1 MLRSYLDPAH
11 CNTWDDHLPLIQ
23 FAYNSSRHTA
33 TELTPHYVLFGREA
47 RLPLDLMC
55 PMPDAALRWVPPM
68 SYVIDLRKRLEAAYQ
83 HVKQHLNFAQCRA
96 KAVYDRKSHGSSLVV
111 GDLVWLHRH
120 PPAGVSPKLLK
131 HWDRP
136 WQVLVVHSALVYT
149 IKRLAGQSRGS
160 QRQTVHRNKIEE
172 SCRCTC
178 L

>member
-1 MLRSYLDPAH
+1 MQTTMLNNCEQHTSSSEVLFLEVCKFLGIEKSRTTPYHPQGDGIIERSNRTIQTMLRSYLDPAH

-96 KAVYDRKSHGSSLVV
+96 KLE
-111 GDLVWLHRH
+111 
-120 PPAGVSPKLLK
+120 
-131 HWDRP
+131 
-136 WQVLVVHSALVYT
+136 
-149 IKRLAGQSRGS
+149 SR
-160 QRQTVHRNKIEE
+160 V
-172 SCRCTC
+172 
-178 L
+178 